1 MKVDVELEP
10 FTPLL
15 RPTYAD
21 AHAGAI
27 SEVRMEGYEF
37 GHTYVWQGPDTA
49 CAGTSIM
56 IGGCISSKPDSDV
69 ELQPESGFDQREPQA
84 PAHAVYA
91 TTHYQTSRS
100 RSVPEKSVDRSSC
113 RPAMRR
119 NAVPSAHSGGAFL
132 GKGPAVSSTSLGAQM
147 HEHLRA
153 IVTVTDEPGQVGP
166 NCRRLQLLLR
176 THRPGGN
183 QTRYR

>member
-1 MKVDVELEP
+1 MLVSYR
-10 FTPLL
+10 PLGVYPPTK
-15 RPTYAD
+15 PTYAD

-27 SEVRMEGYEF
+27 SEVRISGYEF

-69 ELQPESGFDQREPQA
+69 ELQPKSGFDQREPQA

-100 RSVPEKSVDRSSC
+100 RSAPEKSVGPLSTGDEAKHGPFGPLGWC
-113 RPAMRR
+113 I
-119 NAVPSAHSGGAFL
+119 PS
-132 GKGPAVSSTSLGAQM
+132 
-147 HEHLRA
+147 
-153 IVTVTDEPGQVGP
+153 
-166 NCRRLQLLLR
+166 
-176 THRPGGN
+176 
-183 QTRYR
+183 